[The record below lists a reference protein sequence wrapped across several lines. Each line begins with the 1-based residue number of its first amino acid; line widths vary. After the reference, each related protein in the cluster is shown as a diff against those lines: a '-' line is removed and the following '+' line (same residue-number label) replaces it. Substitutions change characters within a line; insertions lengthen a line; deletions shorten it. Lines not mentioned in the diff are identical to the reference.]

1 MTQFSGIPE
10 LAGVANYAQAARV
23 GYSVEENVQ
32 RLRRMHWTER
42 RLMEVMWAHLP
53 STPIWEV
60 KCALALDQWYCAE
73 HADALRTRMKEMRHP
88 APPLDEPPSR
98 ELEEFLQELLRAR
111 NPTELV
117 AGIYCVALP
126 ALRDAYYN
134 HIQHTNP
141 LVDHPTRRFMRFA
154 VLEVAEAIEWGEKA
168 LAALTPDNAAAE
180 IAWAWRTHLEL
191 YLGAARGIAGDPR
204 ISLQE
209 GDDRRGM
216 RIRSMEPPLPPPRAA
231 ERFVMDFEPRRDERF
246 HGLYNF
252 EFPPHVVYSAANVP
266 ADERNLALLCKR
278 TLEMDVPEVIASFL
292 FERKDQPWEFYL
304 DYSRQLWDEA
314 RHAMMGTVAL
324 ETRGID
330 WKTIPLNVGFSLRLN
345 LHATPEDRQTLL
357 YAIEQTLMPGE
368 TGKKFEYETALAA
381 GDELSAHFH
390 DYDWADEVLHAQIGR
405 SALKREGISRDEAI
419 RRGQEIHE
427 RSWRELE
434 KYKARD
440 TQTNWWPEFVRRV
453 LGKDS
458 ALSGRQLE
466 TPKIVSG

>member
-1 MTQFSGIPE
+1 
-10 LAGVANYAQAARV
+10 
-23 GYSVEENVQ
+23 
-32 RLRRMHWTER
+32 
-42 RLMEVMWAHLP
+42 
-53 STPIWEV
+53 
-60 KCALALDQWYCAE
+60 
-73 HADALRTRMKEMRHP
+73 
-88 APPLDEPPSR
+88 
-98 ELEEFLQELLRAR
+98 
-111 NPTELV
+111 
-117 AGIYCVALP
+117 
-126 ALRDAYYN
+126 
-134 HIQHTNP
+134 
-141 LVDHPTRRFMRFA
+141 
-154 VLEVAEAIEWGEKA
+154 
-168 LAALTPDNAAAE
+168 
-180 IAWAWRTHLEL
+180 
-191 YLGAARGIAGDPR
+191 
-204 ISLQE
+204 
-209 GDDRRGM
+209 
-216 RIRSMEPPLPPPRAA
+216 MEPPLPPPRAA

-252 EFPPHVVYSAANVP
+252 EFPPHVVYSAADVP

-330 WKTIPLNVGFSLRLN
+330 WKDIPLNVGFSLRLN
-345 LHATPEDRQTLL
+345 LHATAAERQTLL

-458 ALSGRQLE
+458 ALSGRHLD